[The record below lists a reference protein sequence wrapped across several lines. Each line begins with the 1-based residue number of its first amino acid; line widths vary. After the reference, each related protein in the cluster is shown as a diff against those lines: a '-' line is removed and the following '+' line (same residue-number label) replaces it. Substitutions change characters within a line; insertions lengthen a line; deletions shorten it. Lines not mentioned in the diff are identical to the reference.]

1 MVKALLFSFVIVSF
15 TFTSFGQ
22 NAELQGRFEKLLKK
36 SDTSSMVY
44 IDRERG
50 YWEVKN
56 TLPGGMQVGFKIPYK
71 DMDFR
76 YSRKSIGKKKSH
88 YVKMSCPN
96 NIPCF
101 MSSDGEARGPSG
113 CWQEFKSKVDAYK
126 FLELMAEL
134 KQQ

>member
-15 TFTSFGQ
+15 TFKSFGQ

-36 SDTSSMVY
+36 SDTSSRVY
-44 IDRERG
+44 IDKERG
-50 YWEVKN
+50 YWEIKN
-56 TLPGGMQVGFKIPYK
+56 TLPGG
-71 DMDFR
+71 MDFR
-76 YSRKSIGKKKSH
+76 YSRKSIGKRKGN

-101 MSSDGEARGPSG
+101 MSNDGETRGPSG
-113 CWQEFKSKVDAYK
+113 YWQVFKSKVDAYK
-126 FLELMAEL
+126 FLELMDEL